1 MLVCVCVSAPEIPSK
16 IPNEPHREEWQPA
29 LGPLKQQWINLLPHT
44 VNHLHLRWGPG
55 GEAGLQ
61 GPLPPQDSAF
71 LWRPPAVKGQDEG
84 ASKRDGN
91 PSNQTTQVVHL
102 GGRLYVKPD
111 GKQKMGL
118 LSNIP
123 GSRGKL
129 PLAMNPGEQKQS
141 TSFQHQQERQSSLN
155 SVFYEFV

>member
-1 MLVCVCVSAPEIPSK
+1 MAACSRAAQTAVDQSAPTHCKSPT
-16 IPNEPHREEWQPA
+16 PQV
-29 LGPLKQQWINLLPHT
+29 GT
-44 VNHLHLRWGPG
+44 G
-55 GEAGLQ
+55 GERQACRGHF
-61 GPLPPQDSAF
+61 PPQDSAF
-71 LWRPPAVKGQDEG
+71 LWRPPAVKGRDEG

-118 LSNIP
+118 LSSIP
-123 GSRGKL
+123 GSRGKR

-141 TSFQHQQERQSSLN
+141 TSFHISRN
-155 SVFYEFV
+155 DKAP